1 MSLILSDLLLHSLL
15 AAHSRP
21 YFIDPIF
28 YFLHAFG
35 ASRYFLHLGPI
46 DPHESDAGPHK
57 RAHSVVRGGRE
68 RYPRAD
74 GSRRQEL
81 TIDCCRQ
88 IVPHSARLTRYERER
103 GQSAGEG
110 QVKEKE
116 SITHQSHPPPRAVA
130 AHFAQ
135 YQKSAIFLYRAS
147 HLLVIVF
154 DSFCCSPFIDCYV
167 LYTRT
172 GY

>member
-1 MSLILSDLLLHSLL
+1 MIPSSTS
-15 AAHSRP
+15 
-21 YFIDPIF
+21 YT
-28 YFLHAFG
+28 
-35 ASRYFLHLGPI
+35 HLGPADI
-46 DPHESDAGPHK
+46 SFTSGRSIRTNLTPGHTKERIPSC
-57 RAHSVVRGGRE
+57 VGGE

-88 IVPHSARLTRYERER
+88 IVPHSARFTRYERER

>member
-1 MSLILSDLLLHSLL
+1 MAPRKEREREREPVVSLILSDLLLHSLL

-68 RYPRAD
+68 RYPRTD

-103 GQSAGEG
+103 TISRRRAGEREG
-110 QVKEKE
+110 IHY
-116 SITHQSHPPPRAVA
+116 SS
-130 AHFAQ
+130 
-135 YQKSAIFLYRAS
+135 KSS
-147 HLLVIVF
+147 
-154 DSFCCSPFIDCYV
+154 STSSCCCSLCAISKV
-167 LYTRT
+167 GNLSI
-172 GY
+172 

>member
-1 MSLILSDLLLHSLL
+1 MAKDAMAPRKEREREREPVVSLILSDLLLHSLL

-46 DPHESDAGPHK
+46 DPANLTPGHTKERIPSC
-57 RAHSVVRGGRE
+57 VGGE

-103 GQSAGEG
+103 TISRRRAGEREG
-110 QVKEKE
+110 IHY
-116 SITHQSHPPPRAVA
+116 SS
-130 AHFAQ
+130 
-135 YQKSAIFLYRAS
+135 KSS
-147 HLLVIVF
+147 
-154 DSFCCSPFIDCYV
+154 STSSCCCSLCAISKVGD
-167 LYTRT
+167 LSI
-172 GY
+172 